1 MSVLPTIAL
10 IAIMFYFMRQM
21 MGANNRNMQFGK
33 TNAKT
38 NEPRAPRSS
47 LRMSPA
53 WMRRSRSSKRFVTS

>member
-38 NEPRAPRSS
+38 NEATRPKVQVRGRCRRGRGS
-47 LRMSPA
+47 R
-53 WMRRSRSSKRFVTS
+53 RRSRTIR